1 MSNFKSMQRFSPA
14 GRIKAAEIIGDMAAQ
29 GIQAKIEPTWMDYG
43 AGIAWETIL
52 VYSKRINMWYQA
64 LSPADFATIN
74 SGGEPLNYSSIIES
88 AKR

>member
-1 MSNFKSMQRFSPA
+1 MSNLKSMQHFSPA
-14 GRIKAAEIIGDMAAQ
+14 GRIKANEIVADMTAQ

-52 VYSKRINMWYQA
+52 VYSNRINMWYQA

-74 SGGEPLNYSSIIES
+74 AGGEPSNYRSIIES